1 MAVLGTNLFFAA
13 NFTFVKMI
21 SPSLLGAFGVN
32 VFRAGLSLVLFWA
45 VWLLGKTPARI
56 ERRHWG
62 RFLLCG
68 LFGVAVNQM
77 LFLKGLT
84 LTSTVHASLLTL
96 TTPLLITVF
105 ALWVLKERLT
115 PLKTIGL
122 ALGVGGSALLI
133 LAKESSSHASDYL
146 LGDAM
151 IMLNAVFYAFYFII
165 VKPLMEHYSPLHV
178 IRWAF
183 TIGFFMILPF
193 GWSQAAAVDFSA
205 FEVQHFVALGWVVV
219 MGTFLAYYFNIYGI
233 QHLGAGTTGAYIY
246 TQPVFAVIIAA
257 LVLGEELSWQKG
269 LAACLIFSGVYLVNR
284 KPGHTPAP
292 KGETYAQPLPGK

>member
-13 NFTFVKMI
+13 NFTAVKMI
-21 SPSLLGAFGVN
+21 SPGLIGAFGVN
-32 VFRAGLSLVLFWA
+32 VFRAGLSLVLFWV
-45 VWLLGKTPARI
+45 VWMLGKTPARI

-62 RFLLCG
+62 RFVLCG
-68 LFGVAVNQM
+68 LFGVAINQM
-77 LFLKGLT
+77 MFLKGLT

-115 PLKTIGL
+115 LFKALGL
-122 ALGVGGSALLI
+122 ALGIGGSALLI
-133 LAKESSSHASDYL
+133 LSKESSAHASDYL
-146 LGDAM
+146 LGDIL
-151 IMLNAVFYAFYFII
+151 IMLNAVFYAIYFIV

-178 IRWAF
+178 IRWVF

-193 GWSQAAAVDFSA
+193 GWQQTVNVDFAA
-205 FEVQHFVALGWVVV
+205 FEVQHFVALAWVVI

-257 LVLGEELSWQKG
+257 IVLGEEISWQKV
-269 LAACLIFSGVYLVNR
+269 LAGSLIFAGVYLVNR
-284 KPGHTPAP
+284 KPGGIHVPEE
-292 KGETYAQPLPGK
+292 KAQALPNE